1 MNDLDRIARAR
12 GGLTVCGAPEGFD
25 ALVFCDAARLRGGVS
40 LFICSDDARASEFA
54 SACAFFAPDIAR
66 LRLPAW
72 DCQPY
77 DRISPSPRTAARR
90 AGALHRLAE
99 RAPDDASA
107 LIVIATINGVIQKCA
122 PREVM
127 TGGGILARS
136 GAMLDVEE
144 LKTYLTRNGYTR
156 ATTVTERGDF
166 AIRGGVVDVFPADA
180 DEPIRLDFF
189 GDTIES
195 VRSFDPETQRTSKQ
209 LKQARFTPVSEI
221 LIDEDSISRFRSG
234 FLKRFGGGVSG
245 DPIYDSVSAGARPV
259 GAEHWL
265 PLFHPRLDTVFD
277 YVGEGALIGLDPLV
291 KDAREERLAQIAD
304 YYQARVDAQENR
316 APGALSAPVYRAL
329 EPDALYLTQADW
341 DAALE
346 TRAWRRFTPF
356 HETSREAVTLTG
368 KQGRTFAAERQ
379 ADRNVFEAAKDH
391 IVNRRK
397 AGKRVLL
404 ASWSEGASE
413 RLGGVL
419 AEHGLKPIEAAKDWH
434 EAAKLS
440 SNTVV
445 RVVLPLERGFESED
459 YCFVSEQDILGD
471 RLARPKKR
479 RRSADVIAEAGS
491 LTPGDLV
498 VHADHGL
505 GRYLGLK
512 TLTVQ
517 DAPHD
522 CLELE
527 YAGGSKLFL
536 PVENIELLSRYG
548 SDVETAQLDRLGG
561 AAWQARKAK
570 AKKRLRDMADELIK
584 IAAQRNAREADV
596 LDPPAGIFDEFCA
609 KFPYAETEDQL
620 SAIEDVLED
629 FSKGRPMDRLIVGD
643 VGFGKTEVALRAAFV
658 AAMSGKQVAV
668 VAPTTLLARQHVNT
682 FTERFKGWPVQIR
695 QLSRM
700 VTPKQASATRKE
712 VADGTCDIVI
722 GTHAIL
728 AKGVRFKDLGL
739 LIVDEEQH
747 FGVRHKERLKEF
759 RAEVHVLTLTATPI
773 PRTLQL
779 AMSGIRDLSIIA
791 TPPVDRL
798 AVRTYVSP
806 FDPVTVREALLRE
819 RYRGGQSFFVVPRIA
834 DLEDTAEFLREQVP
848 EVSFVT
854 AHGQMAASSLED
866 IMTAFYEGRYDVL
879 LSTTIV
885 ESGIDIPTANTLIVH
900 RADRFGLAQLYQLR
914 GRVGRSKARAYA
926 YLTTPAREKITE
938 GATKRLQVLQSLDNL
953 GAGFTLA
960 SHDLDLRGGG
970 NLLGEEQ
977 SGHIRD
983 VGVELYQQML
993 EEAVASLRG
1002 DLAENESRDWSP
1014 NINVGAAVLIPESY
1028 VPDLDMR
1035 LQLYKRLSGIET
1047 KAEREGFAAEL
1058 IDRFGKLPEEVES
1071 LLEVVAIKTLC
1082 KRAGVA
1088 RLDAGPKGAVATFRD
1103 HAFADPAALVDL
1115 MTRRPGDYK
1124 LRPDNTMVLKGEF
1137 PEVKD
1142 RLKGVQKLLAPLAD
1156 AAQRAKREAA

>member
-1 MNDLDRIARAR
+1 
-12 GGLTVCGAPEGFD
+12 
-25 ALVFCDAARLRGGVS
+25 
-40 LFICSDDARASEFA
+40 
-54 SACAFFAPDIAR
+54 
-66 LRLPAW
+66 
-72 DCQPY
+72 
-77 DRISPSPRTAARR
+77 
-90 AGALHRLAE
+90 
-99 RAPDDASA
+99 
-107 LIVIATINGVIQKCA
+107 
-122 PREVM
+122 
-127 TGGGILARS
+127 
-136 GAMLDVEE
+136 
-144 LKTYLTRNGYTR
+144 
-156 ATTVTERGDF
+156 
-166 AIRGGVVDVFPADA
+166 
-180 DEPIRLDFF
+180 
-189 GDTIES
+189 
-195 VRSFDPETQRTSKQ
+195 
-209 LKQARFTPVSEI
+209 
-221 LIDEDSISRFRSG
+221 
-234 FLKRFGGGVSG
+234 
-245 DPIYDSVSAGARPV
+245 
-259 GAEHWL
+259 
-265 PLFHPRLDTVFD
+265 
-277 YVGEGALIGLDPLV
+277 
-291 KDAREERLAQIAD
+291 
-304 YYQARVDAQENR
+304 
-316 APGALSAPVYRAL
+316 
-329 EPDALYLTQADW
+329 
-341 DAALE
+341 
-346 TRAWRRFTPF
+346 
-356 HETSREAVTLTG
+356 
-368 KQGRTFAAERQ
+368 
-379 ADRNVFEAAKDH
+379 
-391 IVNRRK
+391 
-397 AGKRVLL
+397 
-404 ASWSEGASE
+404 
-413 RLGGVL
+413 
-419 AEHGLKPIEAAKDWH
+419 
-434 EAAKLS
+434 
-440 SNTVV
+440 
-445 RVVLPLERGFESED
+445 
-459 YCFVSEQDILGD
+459 
-471 RLARPKKR
+471 
-479 RRSADVIAEAGS
+479 
-491 LTPGDLV
+491 
-498 VHADHGL
+498 
-505 GRYLGLK
+505 
-512 TLTVQ
+512 
-517 DAPHD
+517 
-522 CLELE
+522 
-527 YAGGSKLFL
+527 
-536 PVENIELLSRYG
+536 
-548 SDVETAQLDRLGG
+548 
-561 AAWQARKAK
+561 
-570 AKKRLRDMADELIK
+570 MADELIK

-609 KFPYAETEDQL
+609 KFPYAATEDQL